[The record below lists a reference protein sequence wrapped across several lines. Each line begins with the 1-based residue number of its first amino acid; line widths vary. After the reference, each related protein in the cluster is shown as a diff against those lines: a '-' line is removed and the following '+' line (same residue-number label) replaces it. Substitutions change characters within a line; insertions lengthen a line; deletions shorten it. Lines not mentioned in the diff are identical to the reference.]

1 MTNLNIS
8 IQSQIKATVESEVEF
23 AVDFN
28 DAWQWL
34 EYSRKDAAKRVLES
48 NFEKGV
54 DYSSFHSI
62 VEREIG
68 AARVEEIYLTKD
80 CFKQLAMLASTE
92 KGKEIRLYFIRC
104 EREIKAIKAAQP
116 QLPTDYLTALK
127 ALVAVEEE
135 KQQLALE
142 AAELRPK
149 AESWT
154 RLCDT
159 DGTMSIAAVAK
170 NLAIPGLGPNN
181 LFKFLRNKGFVF
193 YDNQR
198 CNIPKST
205 LVNDGYF
212 KTVQKYDFKRDKN
225 YSVCVCTFKGYS
237 FIMKQLKKA
246 GYTIPSDSP
255 TTNAAALVA

>member
-1 MTNLNIS
+1 MTNLNIQTIDS
-8 IQSQIKATVESEVEF
+8 SLVVDSRLVATELGIQHKNLKELIKTYQADFEGFGNLSVSNAGVVGTLGYAEF
-23 AVDFN
+23 YYLNEDQCYLLLTFVKNTPEAR
-28 DAWQWL
+28 Q
-34 EYSRKDAAKRVLES
+34 AKINLVKA
-48 NFEKGV
+48 FKGA
-54 DYSSFHSI
+54 
-62 VEREIG
+62 RE
-68 AARVEEIYLTKD
+68 
-80 CFKQLAMLASTE
+80 
-92 KGKEIRLYFIRC
+92 
-104 EREIKAIKAAQP
+104 KAAQP

-142 AAELRPK
+142 AAQLRPK

-170 NLAIPGLGPNN
+170 NLAIPGMGPNN
-181 LFKFLRNKGFVF
+181 LFKFLRDKGFVF
-193 YDNQR
+193 YDNQG

-205 LVNDGYF
+205 LVNDGYLR
-212 KTVQKYDFKRDKN
+212 TVQKYDFKRNRN

-237 FIMKQLKKA
+237 FIMKHLKKA

-255 TTNAAALVA
+255 TTNTAALVA